1 MNTGMNGALLHVDGI
16 AFWSAAWPDW
26 ARAAVALRDEAPA
39 GSAPAE
45 TAGTAKTADAPV
57 AGGPRLRPAAAM
69 LAPNERRRAPD
80 SVLLALE
87 VAQAAVADAG
97 LADAPPASVFT
108 STHGDLAI
116 VDALCTTLAADPLLL
131 SPTRFHHSVHN
142 AASGYWAIA
151 SGSPH
156 GSSALAQQH
165 VGFAA
170 GLFEAAALCLA
181 DDRPVLL
188 VALDTAASGRL
199 AEVHADHGLLAFA
212 LVLSPRRTP
221 RSTVAMRLL
230 PGPVGLAP
238 ALRSRAARSL
248 AGHAMADALPMAEA
262 LARLGVPAGLDG
274 ARGGLAL
281 DLPLDRQIGGTGLAI
296 QLERLDDGNTRSAQD
311 SGAGAQ
317 A

>member
-1 MNTGMNGALLHVDGI
+1 MSAGQLYVEGI
-16 AFWSAAWPDW
+16 AFWSANWPDW
-26 ARAAVALRDEAPA
+26 ASAAAALRGDPSVGPA
-39 GSAPAE
+39 SEVMPQ
-45 TAGTAKTADAPV
+45 
-57 AGGPRLRPAAAM
+57 GPRKRPAATM
-69 LAPNERRRAPD
+69 LAANERRRAPD

-87 VAQAAVADAG
+87 VAQAAVAAAG

-116 VDALCTTLAADPLLL
+116 VEALCTTLAADPLLL

-151 SGSPH
+151 SGSQR

-181 DDRPVLL
+181 DDEPVLL

-199 AEVHADHGLLAFA
+199 VEVHGDHGLLAFA
-212 LVLSPRRTP
+212 LVLSPQRTE
-221 RSTVAMRLL
+221 RSSVAIRLA

-238 ALRSRAARSL
+238 ELRSAAARSL

-262 LARLGVPAGLDG
+262 LAVLTQPAESPGQRLQQPSD
-274 ARGGLAL
+274 LAL
-281 DLPLDRQIGGTGLAI
+281 DLPLDRQPGGTGLAL
-296 QLERLDDGNTRSAQD
+296 QLERLT
-311 SGAGAQ
+311 
-317 A
+317 

>member
-1 MNTGMNGALLHVDGI
+1 MSAGQIHIDGI
-16 AFWSAAWPDW
+16 ACWTAAWPDW
-26 ARAAVALRDEAPA
+26 ATAAKALRGEPMPVDDTPA
-39 GSAPAE
+39 A
-45 TAGTAKTADAPV
+45 TRK
-57 AGGPRLRPAAAM
+57 RPAAAM

-87 VAQAAVADAG
+87 VAQAAVAAAG
-97 LADAPPASVFT
+97 LGDDPPASVFT

-116 VDALCTTLAADPLLL
+116 VDALCSTLAADPLLL

-151 SGSPH
+151 SGCQK

-170 GLFEAAALCLA
+170 GLFEAATLCLA
-181 DDRPVLL
+181 DEVPVLL

-199 AEVHADHGLLAFA
+199 AQVHVDRGLLAFA

-221 RSTVAMRLL
+221 RSTVAMRLA

-238 ALRSRAARSL
+238 DLRSAAARAL
-248 AGHAMADALPMAEA
+248 AGHAMADALPLAEA
-262 LARLGVPAGLDG
+262 LATLTSADRDPSD
-274 ARGGLAL
+274 LAL
-281 DLPLDRQIGGTGLAI
+281 DLPLDAQPGGTGLAL
-296 QLERLDDGNTRSAQD
+296 QLERLDTDTAVPAQD
-311 SGAGAQ
+311 NARGAEA
-317 A
+317 

>member
-1 MNTGMNGALLHVDGI
+1 MNETTHARPFYVDGI
-16 AFWSAAWPDW
+16 ALWTATWPDW
-26 ARAAVALRDEAPA
+26 ASAAAALRGETSATTADPTAPAAPA
-39 GSAPAE
+39 G
-45 TAGTAKTADAPV
+45 THQ
-57 AGGPRLRPAAAM
+57 RQRPAATM
-69 LAPNERRRAPD
+69 LAANERRRAPD

-87 VAQAAVADAG
+87 VAQAAVAAAG
-97 LADAPPASVFT
+97 LTDAPPASVFT

-151 SGSPH
+151 SGGTR

-181 DDRPVLL
+181 DDEPVLL

-212 LVLSPRRTP
+212 LVLSPQRTA
-221 RSTVAMRLL
+221 RSSVAIRLA

-238 ALRSRAARSL
+238 ELRSAAARSL
-248 AGHAMADALPMAEA
+248 AGHAMADALPLAEA
-262 LARLGVPAGLDG
+262 LAVLTAAPDPNGPPSSDPSD
-274 ARGGLAL
+274 LAL
-281 DLPLDRQIGGTGLAI
+281 DLPLDRHPGGTGLAL
-296 QLERLDDGNTRSAQD
+296 QLDRLR
-311 SGAGAQ
+311 
-317 A
+317 

>member
-1 MNTGMNGALLHVDGI
+1 MSAGLLYVDGI
-16 AFWSAAWPDW
+16 AFWSADWPDW
-26 ARAAVALRDEAPA
+26 PSAAAALRGDTSVVPA
-39 GSAPAE
+39 SAITPE
-45 TAGTAKTADAPV
+45 
-57 AGGPRLRPAAAM
+57 GPRKRPAATM
-69 LAPNERRRAPD
+69 LAANERRRAPD

-87 VAQAAVADAG
+87 VAQAAVAAAG
-97 LADAPPASVFT
+97 LAEAPPASVFT

-116 VDALCTTLAADPLLL
+116 VEALCTTLAADPLLL

-151 SGSPH
+151 SGSRH

-181 DDRPVLL
+181 DDEPVLL

-199 AEVHADHGLLAFA
+199 AEIHADRGLLAFA
-212 LVLSPRRTP
+212 LVLSPQRTP
-221 RSTVAMRLL
+221 QSTVAMRLA

-238 ALRSRAARSL
+238 ELRSAAARSL

-262 LARLGVPAGLDG
+262 LAVLTQPAESPEQRLQQPSD
-274 ARGGLAL
+274 LAL
-281 DLPLDRQIGGTGLAI
+281 DLPLDRQPGGTGLAL
-296 QLERLDDGNTRSAQD
+296 QLERLT
-311 SGAGAQ
+311 
-317 A
+317 